1 MRGGEKAL
9 HKVALAVP
17 CTLMKCDGLA
27 SMVSPSMEIQRPNPV
42 LETPALGD
50 VPSRVR
56 TRGDGVLTHEAA
68 EYFVH
73 TIVCIVPV
81 KSSSP

>member
-1 MRGGEKAL
+1 M

-50 VPSRVR
+50 AASRVR
-56 TRGDGVLTHEAA
+56 TRRDGVFAHEAA
-68 EYFVH
+68 EYFAQI
-73 TIVCIVPV
+73 IVCIVPV
-81 KSSSP
+81 KSPSS